1 MRLKVPR
8 LKFTTYLTTLLI
20 LIVVRV
26 VVHNAGP
33 LVGESEWI
41 AAVLNIVSTL
51 VTTAIGFLMLW
62 ALYAGLARAAAW
74 VIPNL
79 LGTEDIKL
87 DQPEEVKAV
96 DNRLGR
102 LNTALSKLT
111 EADIDQAA
119 AHIRDAT
126 AEAVQ
131 VFRLAQ
137 GVAKKAQNL
146 AQRETVLGEAL
157 AAIANR
163 DRLKMAEIGGRL
175 AWDQILQSAM
185 LSEVAWENEV
195 YWSASAKMLAKQ
207 KGELAYWQVGC
218 SDYAAALIER
228 VSDSKSRVTALMIA
242 SDFIWASRAL
252 TEIDASLAGA
262 TDALCLHSPGLRWSL
277 NAHVPEMA
285 GSLEAGR

>member
-8 LKFTTYLTTLLI
+8 LKFTTYLATLLI

-157 AAIANR
+157 TAIANR

-218 SDYAAALIER
+218 SDYAAALVER

-252 TEIDASLAGA
+252 TEIDTSLAGA